1 MQALNRFAVAVVVT
15 FGFLLSGC
23 TGTKTSQAKAQGP
36 VKQYAMHGQIAGLDT
51 AQHIATIKHDEI
63 PGFMGAMTM
72 GYLIKDPS
80 EFSKLTVGESF
91 NGTVYVQGDDLW
103 VGDIRKETPVKP

>member
-1 MQALNRFAVAVVVT
+1 MQALNRFVVL
-15 FGFLLSGC
+15 FIFLLSGC
-23 TGTKTSQAKAQGP
+23 ATTKTPPTTAQAP
-36 VKQYAMHGQIAGLDT
+36 VKQYAMHGQIAGLDA

-72 GYLIKDPS
+72 GYLVKDPA
-80 EFSKLTVGESF
+80 EFRKLVVGESF

-103 VGDIRKETPVKP
+103 VGGIHKETPVKP